1 MGMAGQ
7 IFSGG
12 SLWLLQTKHKATPHS
27 EIIVSQTM
35 IWPNSSLPPIEGAL
49 TSPFP
54 PLPQLSFSCS
64 SATFI
69 LHQLLC
75 SDPPLQTNSII
86 SHPKKKINFCS
97 AREMNSMRKC
107 SQEQESGKGGR
118 LPLFFKKLL
127 HQFSCMWKKK
137 IWSPIFTLLTEW
149 RIHRSE
155 YVDYLLVY
163 PVFVFPKV
171 SSRKNF

>member
-1 MGMAGQ
+1 
-7 IFSGG
+7 
-12 SLWLLQTKHKATPHS
+12 
-27 EIIVSQTM
+27 M

-75 SDPPLQTNSII
+75 SDPPLQTDSII

-97 AREMNSMRKC
+97 AREVNSTREC
-107 SQEQESGKGGR
+107 SQEQESGKGKR

-127 HQFSCMWKKK
+127 HQFSSTWKKNFDPQFSHFSQNGEYTGQNML
-137 IWSPIFTLLTEW
+137 IIFWSTLSLSFQRSAAG
-149 RIHRSE
+149 RISNN
-155 YVDYLLVY
+155 YLWCQ
-163 PVFVFPKV
+163 
-171 SSRKNF
+171 